1 MYMMSSWILVH
12 SSWQHCL
19 QMQQSPSSVH
29 TLPGKLRAAAP
40 QLLRHQKQQ
49 WRAPQRRQDPSSLHC
64 CDMMTAHEVVQLR
77 HRHYCFVVSLL
88 PLLLLLLLFV
98 SLLLLLLLPA
108 ASAACHLDPAHAICA
123 AAAAVR
129 LVLLLQRSS
138 STGC

>member
-1 MYMMSSWILVH
+1 
-12 SSWQHCL
+12 
-19 QMQQSPSSVH
+19 
-29 TLPGKLRAAAP
+29 
-40 QLLRHQKQQ
+40 
-49 WRAPQRRQDPSSLHC
+49 
-64 CDMMTAHEVVQLR
+64 MMTAHEVVQLR

-123 AAAAVR
+123 AAPVR